1 MTGGH
6 RRCKTGAFRAM
17 LRHVLVVTAII
28 AIPQARAGEI
38 VQAGDAYYRHGQATL
53 AARRAIR
60 SIEHR
65 ARNVILFIADGNGI
79 GSNTAIRIA
88 DGQRQGMAGEQN
100 VLAYEAFPHLALSK
114 TYNID
119 AQIPDSAGTATA
131 MLSGVKT
138 RKGVVGVG
146 PQAVRGDCA
155 SALANPVVSL
165 GELAEAHGLAT
176 GIVTTARLT
185 HGTPAAFYAH
195 SADRNWE
202 DDAALPLDLPP
213 DLLPGTP
220 CKDIAR
226 QLAGFPFEV
235 AMGGGRQHFLPK
247 GTIDIEGAPGLR
259 LDGRDLTAE
268 WQAGCPGHAVV
279 RTGPE
284 FDRLAV
290 TRPDRVLGLFSPDHM
305 AFEADRGRDPGGEPS
320 LAEMTRAAIEIL
332 DRAGNGYFLL
342 VEAGRIDH
350 ALHGLD
356 RHRAVTEGLALNEAV
371 RMAAVITDAADTL
384 IIVTSDHENQM
395 EPWSYGPRGAPVVD
409 FAGWRAEDHPPREY
423 APKRSLG
430 ASLTDLFARIAL
442 RRPPPTPR
450 RPGPGSHGAAD
461 VAIYARG
468 PMAYL
473 FGGTVEQNYIFHVI
487 SHALGFDA
495 PE

>member
-1 MTGGH
+1 MTGVH

-28 AIPQARAGEI
+28 TIQQARAGEI
-38 VQAGDAYYRHGQATL
+38 VQAGDAYYQLGQATL
-53 AARRAIR
+53 ASRRAVR
-60 SIEHR
+60 PIERR

-79 GSNTAIRIA
+79 ASNTAIRIA
-88 DGQRQGMAGEQN
+88 DGQRQGKPGEEN
-100 VLAYEAFPHLALSK
+100 VLAYETFPHLALSK

-119 AQIPDSAGTATA
+119 AQVPDSAATATA

-138 RKGVVGVG
+138 RKGIVGAG
-146 PQAVRGDCA
+146 PQAMRGDCD
-155 SALANPVVSL
+155 SALANPVMSL
-165 GELAEAHGLAT
+165 GELAEARGLAT

-195 SADRNWE
+195 SADRHWE
-202 DDAALPLDLPP
+202 DDASVPP
-213 DLLPGTP
+213 DTP

-226 QLAGFPFEV
+226 QLAEFPFEV
-235 AMGGGRQHFLPK
+235 AMGGGRQHFLPA
-247 GTIDIEGAPGLR
+247 GTIDIEGAPGQR
-259 LDGRDLTAE
+259 QDGHDLTAE
-268 WQAGCPGHAVV
+268 WQAGLPGHAVV

-284 FDRLAV
+284 FDRLAE
-290 TRPDRVLGLFSPDHM
+290 TRPDRVLGLFSPGHM
-305 AFEADRGRDPGGEPS
+305 SFEADRDRDPGGEPS

-332 DRAGNGYFLL
+332 ARAGNGYFLL

-350 ALHGLD
+350 ALHRLD

-371 RMAAVITDAADTL
+371 RAAAGMTDAADTL

-409 FAGWRAEDHPPREY
+409 FAGWRAEDHPPQEY

-430 ASLTDLFARIAL
+430 STLID
-442 RRPPPTPR
+442 
-450 RPGPGSHGAAD
+450 HGAAD

-473 FGGTVEQNYIFHVI
+473 IGGTVEQNYIFHVI

-495 PE
+495 SE

>member
-1 MTGGH
+1 
-6 RRCKTGAFRAM
+6 M

-28 AIPQARAGEI
+28 TIPQARAGEI
-38 VQAGDAYYRHGQATL
+38 VQTGDAYYRHGQATL
-53 AARRAIR
+53 AARRAVR
-60 SIEHR
+60 PIEHR
-65 ARNVILFIADGNGI
+65 ARNVILFIADGNGV

-88 DGQRQGMAGEQN
+88 DGQRQGKAGEQN
-100 VLAYEAFPHLALSK
+100 VLAYESFPHLALSK

-185 HGTPAAFYAH
+185 HATPAAFYAH
-195 SADRNWE
+195 SADRDWE
-202 DDAALPLDLPP
+202 DDALLPPGLPAGLPAGLPP
-213 DLLPGTP
+213 DTP

-235 AMGGGRQHFLPK
+235 AMGGGRQHFLSK

-268 WQAGCPGHAVV
+268 WQAGRPGHAVV
-279 RTGPE
+279 RTGAE
-284 FDRLAV
+284 FARLAE

-305 AFEADRGRDPGGEPS
+305 AFEADRDRDPGGEPS

-356 RHRAVTEGLALNEAV
+356 RHRAATEGLALNEAV
-371 RMAAVITDAADTL
+371 RMAAGMTDAADTL

-409 FAGWRAEDHPPREY
+409 LDGWRAEDHPPQEY

-430 ASLTDLFARIAL
+430 ATLIDLFARIAL
-442 RRPPPTPR
+442 RRPPPTPQ

-487 SHALGFDA
+487 SHALGFDT